1 MTLKG
6 ALTTFRPPITGRDRT
21 VLRELT
27 DRSREVL
34 RRLVEEFMETGQPV
48 GSRTLS
54 RRLSTPVSPATVR
67 NVMSDLEDAGLLY
80 SPHVSAGRL
89 PTQLGLRIYVDG
101 LLELGRLTEEE
112 RASIEGRCR
121 AAGRTVEE
129 MLTETTE
136 ALSGLSGCAGL
147 VLAPKADVPCR
158 QVEFVSLSHGRAL
171 AVMVTEAGLVENRV
185 IDVPTGMSQ
194 SHLSRATNYLNA
206 RLAGRTLA
214 ELRDEIGTEIEDH
227 RAQLDD
233 LTARVVE
240 AGIAEWANEARD
252 HGSLIVRG
260 RANLIEDVTALAD
273 LERIRQLFDALDERN
288 DFIRL
293 LESTRG
299 RGRGPDLHRG
309 GEHALRLHRMLH
321 GGRPIPRFR
330 SALHRRHRR
339 DRADPDQLRPHHP
352 DGRSHRRDHR
362 PGAGVSGGMAK
373 SERRGWGPRKGTNET
388 MQDETERARGRSLC
402 GAGGRNRRRRGQGR
416 WRR

>member
-1 MTLKG
+1 MLISLPGPALTLQG

-67 NVMSDLEDAGLLY
+67 NVMADLEDAGLLY

-112 RASIEGRCR
+112 RASIEGKCR

-185 IDVPTGMSQ
+185 IDVPTGMTQ

-214 ELRDEIGTEIEDH
+214 ELRDEIGAEIEDH

-293 LESTRG
+293 LESTEDAEGVQIFIGAESTLFASTGCSMVVAPYRDSEARFIGAIGVIGPTRINYG
-299 RGRGPDLHRG
+299 RIIPMVDHTAAIIGRVLG
-309 GEHALRLHRMLH
+309 
-321 GGRPIPRFR
+321 
-330 SALHRRHRR
+330 
-339 DRADPDQLRPHHP
+339 
-352 DGRSHRRDHR
+352 
-362 PGAGVSGGMAK
+362 
-373 SERRGWGPRKGTNET
+373 
-388 MQDETERARGRSLC
+388 
-402 GAGGRNRRRRGQGR
+402 
-416 WRR
+416 